1 MQRKREILLKHKIIE
16 QHMFL
21 SMPFY
26 KCPNLNDYLHVQKE
40 LIKIQLLFTFL
51 KYYHLDY

>member
-1 MQRKREILLKHKIIE
+1 MQRKREILLKIIE

-21 SMPFY
+21 SIPFY

-40 LIKIQLLFTFL
+40 LIKIQLLFTFI